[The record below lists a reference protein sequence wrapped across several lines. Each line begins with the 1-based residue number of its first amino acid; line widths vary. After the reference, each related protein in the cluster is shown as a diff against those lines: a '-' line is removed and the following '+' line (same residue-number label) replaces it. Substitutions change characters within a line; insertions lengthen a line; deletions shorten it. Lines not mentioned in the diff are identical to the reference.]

1 MKRLHPGCRDSN
13 RRQGA
18 TLVESA
24 ITLSAFLMLVLGTL
38 DLGIGVLRYNTLS
51 AAARIGGRAAIVHG
65 SLAPPELAA
74 WDDQSGTDGVSAVI
88 LPLLNAEGIQDE
100 SITVAVTYAD
110 GPDKGTTTND
120 PGDTVTVQVSV
131 PYKPAFGA
139 LLGLSNVTLT
149 ARTTMSIAH

>member
-1 MKRLHPGCRDSN
+1 MKRSHAGFTNRH

-18 TLVESA
+18 TLVETA
-24 ITLSAFLMLVLGTL
+24 ITLSAFLMLVLGML
-38 DLGIGVLRYNTLS
+38 DLGIGVLRYNTLA
-51 AAARIGGRAAIVHG
+51 AAARMGGRAAIVHG

-74 WDDQSGTDGVSAVI
+74 WDNQTGTDGVSAVI

-110 GPDKGTTTND
+110 GPDKGTTPND

-131 PYKPAFGA
+131 PYKPAFAA
-139 LLGLSNVTLT
+139 LLGLPNITLT
-149 ARTTMSIAH
+149 SRTTMSMAH